1 MSMNEQSRKTGK
13 EITKITSSSK
23 KKKVTVF
30 FGQEKVEVS
39 QDVFSDYY
47 LYVGKVLTNK
57 EYKELIFKIKQDS
70 LYQYA
75 LSFAIKGCYST
86 FEIITKLKA
95 KASEDQSIRD
105 IITRLKKYDL
115 LDDKQLALDYKEL
128 KESELYGMNRI
139 KDDLLH
145 KKVIDPS
152 IVNSLRFTHELEHAK
167 KAAEA
172 LEKKLDRYPYNAKIN
187 KGIEAL
193 ERRGFSYDV
202 ASKAVERYKK
212 DQRFENKQIKITGET
227 LLKQYK
233 RKYSG
238 YDLRQHMFAA
248 LARRGYNVESI
259 NQYLEE
265 VL

>member
-1 MSMNEQSRKTGK
+1 MSEQLKRNGK
-13 EITKITSSSK
+13 VITKISGSSK
-23 KKKVTVF
+23 KKKITVF
-30 FGQEKVEVS
+30 FGEEKIEVS

-47 LYVGKVLTNK
+47 LYVGKELTSK
-57 EYKELIFKIKQDS
+57 EYKDLVFKIKQDS

-75 LSFAIKGCYST
+75 LSLAIKCCYST
-86 FEIITKLKA
+86 YEIIVKLKA
-95 KASEDQSIRD
+95 KASEEQSIRD
-105 IITRLKKYDL
+105 IITRLKKAGL
-115 LDDKQLALDYKEL
+115 LDDKQFALDYKEL
-128 KESELYGMNRI
+128 KESELYGKNRI

-152 IVNSLRFTHELEHAK
+152 IVNSLKFSNELEHAK

-172 LEKKLDRYPYNAKIN
+172 IEKRLEKYPYNAKIS

-193 ERRGFSYDV
+193 ERRGFSYDI

-212 DQRFENKQIKITGET
+212 DQRFENKQLKITGET

-248 LARRGYNVESI
+248 LARRGYNIESI

>member
-1 MSMNEQSRKTGK
+1 MSEQSRRTGK
-13 EITKITSSSK
+13 RITKITGSSK

-30 FGQEKVEVS
+30 FGEEKIEVS

-47 LYVGKVLTNK
+47 LYVGKELTSK
-57 EYKELIFKIKQDS
+57 EYKELVFKIKQDA

-75 LSFAIKGCYST
+75 LSLAVKCCYST
-86 FEIITKLKA
+86 YEIIVKLKA
-95 KASEDQSIRD
+95 KASEDQSIKD
-105 IITRLKKYDL
+105 VITRLKKVGL
-115 LDDKQLALDYKEL
+115 LDDKQLALDYKEI
-128 KESELYGMNRI
+128 KENELYGANRI

-152 IVNSLRFTHELEHAK
+152 IVNSLKFSHELEHAK

-172 LEKKLDRYPYNAKIN
+172 LEKRLDRYPYNAKIN

-202 ASKAVERYKK
+202 AAKAVERYKK

-238 YDLRQHMFAA
+238 YDLKQHMFAA
-248 LARRGYNVESI
+248 LARRGYNIESI